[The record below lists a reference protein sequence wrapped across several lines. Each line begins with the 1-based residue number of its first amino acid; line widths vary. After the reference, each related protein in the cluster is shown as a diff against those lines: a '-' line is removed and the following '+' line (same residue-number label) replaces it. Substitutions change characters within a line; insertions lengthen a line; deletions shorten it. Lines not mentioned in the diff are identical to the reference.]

1 MPNVPNHIILD
12 EANGIISCALH
23 KFALLPANVYKH
35 FDEEHKGETSTEE
48 RRAIQAAVDK
58 LGQEVVLRQSY
69 EDFSIPTQVVA
80 AYPGLALHKA
90 SHRCR
95 KCGVVRGGQTAQHN
109 MENHLRQEHSI
120 YVPPKL
126 TTLSRKSWYSTHV
139 HIAVTQ
145 RFFAS
150 VPPQYRD
157 LQLTRKFEINI
168 TSILRIPGHTIEPLN
183 KLPRSF
189 PLDDISDSSSLDEDT
204 GDTIYIS
211 DGDTHSAAPSP
222 STLLQEQLNSAD
234 L

>member
-126 TTLSRKSWYSTHV
+126 TTLSL
-139 HIAVTQ
+139 
-145 RFFAS
+145 
-150 VPPQYRD
+150 PPQYRD